1 MVKICGLTDAGAVA
15 AAVDAGADALG
26 FVFAESVRKV
36 SVAHAKQISAEVPDR
51 VLRVAVML
59 HPTEEQWQE
68 VQEHL
73 GPDVLQ
79 TDAADFEYLDVAD
92 DIRRWPVIREG
103 QIVDAV
109 PEEFVYEGVTSGHGQ
124 VVDWQKAADL
134 AHSGRM
140 ILAGGLTVDNVAQ
153 AISQVAPWGIDVSS
167 AVEHSPGQKDPD
179 KIREFVSAAKAAGHP

>member
-1 MVKICGLTDAGAVA
+1 MVKICGLTDAGAVE
-15 AAVDAGADALG
+15 AAVDAGADAVG

-36 SVAHAKQISAEVPDR
+36 SVAQAKQISAEVPDR

-68 VQEHL
+68 VQEQF
-73 GPDVLQ
+73 GPNVLQ

-103 QIVDAV
+103 EIVDAV
-109 PEEFVYEGVTSGHGQ
+109 QEEFVYEGVTSGHGQ